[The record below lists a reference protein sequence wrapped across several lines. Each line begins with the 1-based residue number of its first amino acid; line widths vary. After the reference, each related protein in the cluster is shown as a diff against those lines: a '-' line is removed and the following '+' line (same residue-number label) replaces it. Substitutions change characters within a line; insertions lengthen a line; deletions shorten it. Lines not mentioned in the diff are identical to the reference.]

1 MNIRRLLFAASL
13 CVATPA
19 LAQEEDAP
27 IQDNSFLIEEAY
39 NQEAGVV
46 QHINTFSRAR
56 GGAWAYSFTQEWP
69 FPGQRHQVSF
79 TLPVERVGEG
89 AAWETGMG
97 DLLLN
102 YRYQLLGIGGSRL
115 AVAPRLSLVLPTGD
129 EERGL
134 GGGGAGVQANL
145 PVSYVLGDRLVAHS
159 NAGLTWTPSARDA
172 MGAEAATTSVNL
184 GQSVVWLAHPRVNLL
199 VEAAWS
205 QDEAVAGD
213 DATATSRSFFVSPGV
228 RGAINVRG
236 GLQIV
241 PGIAVPIG
249 VGPSDGERAVF
260 LYLSLEH
267 PFRKQR

>member
-1 MNIRRLLFAASL
+1 MNIRRLLFAAS
-13 CVATPA
+13 VFAAAPA
-19 LAQEEDAP
+19 LAQEEEAP

-39 NQEAGVV
+39 NQEPGVV

-69 FPGQRHQVSF
+69 FFSQRHQVSF
-79 TLPVERVGEG
+79 TLPVERVGG
-89 AAWETGMG
+89 GTTFETGIG

-102 YRYQLLGIGGSRL
+102 YRYQLVGSGDTRL
-115 AVAPRLSLVLPTGD
+115 AVAPRLSLVVPTGD

-145 PVSYVLGDRLVAHS
+145 PVSYVLSGRLVAHS
-159 NAGLTWTPSARDA
+159 NAGLTWIPGAKDA
-172 MGAEAATTSVNL
+172 AGAEAATTSFNL
-184 GQSVVWLAHPRVNLL
+184 GQSVVWLAHPLVNLL

-205 QDEAVAGD
+205 QDEEVAGD

-260 LYLSLEH
+260 LYFSLEH